1 MRDFNLLN
9 SKSWVVGIMLYGGFS
24 FGQVYPILTPDTANA
39 VDVSENGIVVLD
51 SSSANYMW
59 SLEGGLVTLNT
70 FSGVNNAGNPAISN
84 DGTKI
89 SASVINPASGLVEM
103 GIYDVASGTWSYKGG
118 LAGSSD
124 GHSSSAWGFSGNGQI
139 VVGLGWI

>member
-1 MRDFNLLN
+1 MCL
-9 SKSWVVGIMLYGGFS
+9 GGGFS

-103 GIYDVASGTWSYKGG
+103 GIYDVASGT
-118 LAGSSD
+118 
-124 GHSSSAWGFSGNGQI
+124 
-139 VVGLGWI
+139 